1 MTRLWERRL
10 RAAIF
15 LTVLAPAVALAQ
27 VYRWVD
33 DEGRVHYSDTPP
45 VGVEAT
51 LMPIESEPT
60 DLEASLR
67 EQVERER
74 ELDLQQ
80 QLDAD
85 AAEDAAAEAARREAL
100 ARACTRARARDETI
114 ETARRL
120 SRVEDDGTRHTYN
133 DEERA
138 AALAEARRQVE
149 EWCE

>member
-1 MTRLWERRL
+1 MTRALERRL
-10 RAAIF
+10 RAAM
-15 LTVLAPAVALAQ
+15 LMAVLAPTAVLAQ

-45 VGVEAT
+45 TGIEST
-51 LMPIESEPT
+51 LMPIQSDDT

-67 EQVERER
+67 EQVARER
-74 ELDLQQ
+74 ELELQQ
-80 QLDAD
+80 QLESD
-85 AAEDAAAEAARREAL
+85 AAEDAAAEASRREAL
-100 ARACTRARARDETI
+100 ARACTRAQARVETI

-120 SRVEDDGTRHTYN
+120 SRVDDDGTRHTYN

-149 EWCE
+149 EWCR

>member
-1 MTRLWERRL
+1 MTRATLFL
-10 RAAIF
+10 CICLLSSAAAI
-15 LTVLAPAVALAQ
+15 AQ

-33 DEGRVHYSDTPP
+33 DEGRVHYSDSPP

-51 LMPIESEPT
+51 LMPIESDET

-67 EQVERER
+67 EQVARER
-74 ELDLQQ
+74 ELELQQ
-80 QLDAD
+80 QLEAD
-85 AAEDAAAEAARREAL
+85 ATEDAAAEAARREAL
-100 ARACTRARARDETI
+100 ARACTRAKARVETI